1 MQDGSSAQAL
11 PSTLPRSPVPAG
23 SKSGPFGMCRAQQ
36 MVPTGTGPSSG
47 TRQTKSLFLPE
58 VQTVSRKHLLPRHAL
73 LVQPILE
80 KWGNDVAEFPLLQ
93 ASVNP
98 SRIVTEKAVPLNV
111 TRATPGYY

>member
-58 VQTVSRKHLLPRHAL
+58 VHCQ
-73 LVQPILE
+73 Q
-80 KWGNDVAEFPLLQ
+80 
-93 ASVNP
+93 
-98 SRIVTEKAVPLNV
+98 KAPPAK
-111 TRATPGYY
+111 TCTARPAHPGKVGE